1 MRSEALLLYVLLVLI
16 FGPLLKQRQVER
28 SALWEKTVWCLMD
41 GEGGMMPNGWWGM
54 VQANENNNKELFSD
68 EWHQNKQI
76 HITSLDITVIVNA

>member
-1 MRSEALLLYVLLVLI
+1 
-16 FGPLLKQRQVER
+16 
-28 SALWEKTVWCLMD
+28 MD